1 MECEECLQILTEIKE
16 PPERLKRHLEELH
29 NEIISLHKENELM
42 KQEIEEADVI
52 EEEMEEAEY

>member
-1 MECEECLQILTEIKE
+1 LTEIKE

-52 EEEMEEAEY
+52 EEEMEEVEY